1 MTENFKILTGDILD
15 QLKTIKDNSIQAV
28 ITDPPY
34 AVNMAGWDEFKTNKH
49 YEEWC
54 NIWGK
59 ECFRILK
66 PGGTIFSFSA
76 TRTYHRLAVGLEDA
90 GFHTRDMLE
99 WIYWAS
105 FAKGKTLKPGHEPI
119 YYGIKPPIS
128 NIIFNLD
135 DCRIPMTNK
144 QESEI
149 EKWLLKNQPTKPR
162 ADIWTNPNKNVGKE
176 YNAVVGKKEKA
187 WKHTTNPPH
196 PGGRVPYNVLTSY
209 SLQTPNL
216 IDIKKPRGKESIP
229 GHPTQKPVKLMEWL
243 IRLVSN
249 KNDTIIDPFAGT
261 GTTGEAAVLLN
272 RQVVLIEREEKYIKI
287 MQERLKTLPN
297 KSKVKHSTPTI
308 INDKDE
314 LLGF

>member
-1 MTENFKILTGDILD
+1 MKEKYKIYKGDILE
-15 QLKTIKDNSIQAV
+15 QIKSIPTESINSI

-34 AVNMAGWDEFKTNKH
+34 AVKMAGWDEFESNKH

-54 NIWGK
+54 NEWGN

-66 PGGTIFSFSA
+66 PGGAVLSFSA
-76 TRTYHRLAVGLEDA
+76 ARTYHRLAVGLEDA

-119 YYGIKPPIS
+119 YYGIKPPITD
-128 NIIFNLD
+128 IIFNLD
-135 DCRIPMTNK
+135 NCRIPMTNK
-144 QESEI
+144 QENEI
-149 EKWLLKNQPTKPR
+149 EKWLLKNQPIKPR

-209 SLQTPNL
+209 GLQTPNF
-216 IDIKKPRGKESIP
+216 IDVKKPRGTESIP
-229 GHPTQKPVKLMEWL
+229 GHPTQKPIKLMEWL
-243 IRLVSN
+243 IRLTSN
-249 KNDTIIDPFAGT
+249 ENDIIVDPFAGT
-261 GTTGEAAVLLN
+261 GTTGEAALLLN
-272 RQVVLIEREEKYIKI
+272 RQVILIEREEEYLKI
-287 MQERLKTLPN
+287 IQKRVETLPN
-297 KSKVKHSTPTI
+297 ASKVKSPNPPAVDT
-308 INDKDE
+308 NNE